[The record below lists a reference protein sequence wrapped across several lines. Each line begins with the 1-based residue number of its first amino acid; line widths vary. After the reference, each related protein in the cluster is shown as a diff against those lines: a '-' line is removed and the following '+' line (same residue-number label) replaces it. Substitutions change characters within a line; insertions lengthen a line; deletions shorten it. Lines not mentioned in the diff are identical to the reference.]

1 MIKTEIM
8 KNSGE
13 YDYIII
19 GSGSAGSVMANRLSA
34 NPKNKV
40 LLLEAGG
47 KDNYHWI
54 HIPIGYLYCIGN
66 PKVDWMYNTVEEKG
80 LGNRSIDY
88 PRGKVLGGCSSI
100 NGMIYMRG
108 QARDYDLWRQLG
120 GEGWGWDDVKPYFLK
135 SENYH
140 KDIPGHSQK
149 GEMRVEKPRISWEIL
164 NSVQKAAEEIGI
176 PKTEDFNQG
185 NNEGSGYFEVMQKK
199 GVRWSAARAFLKP
212 VMHRKNLNVITH
224 AQVVRLEINNSTV
237 KGVIYKKGSYIFKAN
252 ALNEVILSAGS
263 IGSPQIM
270 MLSGLGDGNEIKEHG
285 IQLTKHIPGIGK
297 NLQDHLQIRTA
308 FKLKNV
314 KTLNQMYQSYFS
326 LAKMGL
332 EYLFLKRGPLTMAP
346 SQFGIFTKSNETY
359 ETPNIEFHVQPL
371 SLDKFG
377 DPLHEFPALTV
388 SVCNLRPKSI
398 GTVSL
403 ASSNPLDQPIIAPN
417 YLSDPEDKQVA
428 VESIHKARSL
438 MSTSEMASFEPKEFL
453 PGTHFTQD
461 NELIEEA
468 GKIATTIFH
477 PVGTAKMGME
487 SDKQA
492 VVDFKLKVRGLNNL
506 RVVDGSIMPTITS
519 GNTHTPIVMIAEKA
533 SDMIL
538 KESQK

>member
-1 MIKTEIM
+1 MMIDNQELQNNEEIIQ
-8 KNSGE
+8 KIRGKK
-13 YDYIII
+13 I
-19 GSGSAGSVMANRLSA
+19 GFVFQDPQTSLNPLFKIKDQLIETIQTHLNLSSDEA
-34 NPKNKV
+34 LKRSIN

-185 NNEGSGYFEVMQKK
+185 NNEGSGYFDVMQKK

-212 VMHRKNLNVITH
+212 VIHRKNLHVITH
-224 AQVVRLEINNSTV
+224 AQVVRLEINNSAV
-237 KGVIYKKGSYIFKAN
+237 KGVIYKKGGYIFKAN

-285 IQLTKHIPGIGK
+285 IQLTKIYNVDCTNI
-297 NLQDHLQIRTA
+297 
-308 FKLKNV
+308 LKNN
-314 KTLNQMYQSYFS
+314 LNIR
-326 LAKMGL
+326 K
-332 EYLFLKRGPLTMAP
+332 
-346 SQFGIFTKSNETY
+346 
-359 ETPNIEFHVQPL
+359 
-371 SLDKFG
+371 
-377 DPLHEFPALTV
+377 
-388 SVCNLRPKSI
+388 
-398 GTVSL
+398 
-403 ASSNPLDQPIIAPN
+403 
-417 YLSDPEDKQVA
+417 
-428 VESIHKARSL
+428 
-438 MSTSEMASFEPKEFL
+438 
-453 PGTHFTQD
+453 
-461 NELIEEA
+461 
-468 GKIATTIFH
+468 
-477 PVGTAKMGME
+477 
-487 SDKQA
+487 
-492 VVDFKLKVRGLNNL
+492 
-506 RVVDGSIMPTITS
+506 
-519 GNTHTPIVMIAEKA
+519 
-533 SDMIL
+533 
-538 KESQK
+538 

>member
-1 MIKTEIM
+1 MD
-8 KNSGE
+8 NF
-13 YDYIII
+13 DYIII
-19 GSGSAGSVMANRLSA
+19 GAGSAGCVLANRLTA
-34 NPKNKV
+34 NPMINV

-47 KDNYHWI
+47 KDTYPWI
-54 HIPIGYLYCIGN
+54 HIPVGYYKTMHNL
-66 PKVDWMYNTVEEKG
+66 KTDWCFKTEPDKNING
-80 LGNRSIDY
+80 RSINY
-88 PRGKVLGGCSSI
+88 PRGKTLGGSSSI
-100 NGMIYMRG
+100 NGLLYIRG
-108 QARDYDLWRQLG
+108 QSQDYDMWRQQG
-120 GEGWGWDDVKPYFLK
+120 NTGWGWNDVLPYFIK
-135 SENYH
+135 SENQERGRNEFH
-140 KDIPGHSQK
+140 GINGPLSVSDI
-149 GEMRVEKPRISWEIL
+149 RIKLSIL
-164 NSVQKAAEEIGI
+164 DEFRNAAEEVGI
-176 PKTEDFNQG
+176 PKIKDFNTGDNFGCDYFQVTEKNG
-185 NNEGSGYFEVMQKK
+185 LRCSTAVGYLNPAKKRSNLKVEVKAHVKQINFEGKK
-199 GVRWSAARAFLKP
+199 AIGISYWKDNQL
-212 VMHRKNLNVITH
+212 IT
-224 AQVVRLEINNSTV
+224 I
-237 KGVIYKKGSYIFKAN
+237 KADK
-252 ALNEVILSAGS
+252 EVILSAGS

-270 MLSGLGDGNEIKEHG
+270 MLSGLGDGNELSALG
-285 IQLTKHIPGIGK
+285 INVEKHIPGVGK

-308 FKLKNV
+308 FKVKNV

-346 SQFGIFTKSNETY
+346 SQFGIFTKSNEIY

-377 DPLHEFPALTV
+377 DPLHKFPALTV

-403 ASSNPLDQPIIAPN
+403 ASSNHLDQPIIAPN

-428 VESIHKARSL
+428 VESINKARSL
-438 MSTSEMASFEPKEFL
+438 MSTSEMSYFEPKEFL
-453 PGTHFTQD
+453 PGTHFTKD

-492 VVDFKLKVRGLNNL
+492 VVNFQLKVRGLKNL
-506 RVVDGSIMPTITS
+506 RVVDGSVMPTITS
-519 GNTHTPIVMIAEKA
+519 GNTHAPIVMIAEKA
-533 SDMIL
+533 SAMIL